1 MDNHLKKYKQQQV
14 FIEINGFDKSFSISS
29 RENTIELF
37 MSRGID
43 RAEAEAYIKMQ
54 AKIAEYFR
62 DTECKK
68 SFLKVQGLLIA
79 YGRK

>member
-1 MDNHLKKYKQQQV
+1 
-14 FIEINGFDKSFSISS
+14 
-29 RENTIELF
+29 

>member
-1 MDNHLKKYKQQQV
+1 
-14 FIEINGFDKSFSISS
+14 
-29 RENTIELF
+29 

-68 SFLKVQGLLIA
+68 
-79 YGRK
+79 